1 MKPAKDVRNIGF
13 FLILSAALIFLPSE
27 VKADIAF
34 VAASSAG
41 AASGTLTINKPT
53 GTVQDDVMIA
63 SIGVRPN
70 TATITPPSGW
80 TLVRR
85 INNTNA
91 TASSLAVYSRV
102 AGASEPASY
111 AWTFDTSA
119 GSAGGIQTFSGVDTT
134 NPIDVENGQ
143 NTASGLTHATP
154 DVTTTEA
161 GGTATFTVT
170 LSAASTSPVTVNF
183 ATADGTAT
191 AGSDYV
197 ARTGSLTLAAGS
209 FPGRNFGDA
218 AGAVMA
224 VFCGTHHLSTNHA
237 IHIDGDRANTRSY
250 LQAIHLTDPDDNTQ
264 HHDVGGWYDN
274 ELVRTPDGWR
284 FTRVELSFVW
294 TAGAPWP
301 TAPAVD

>member
-1 MKPAKDVRNIGF
+1 MKPAKAVRNISF
-13 FLILSAALIFLPSE
+13 FLILSAALTFLPSE

-41 AASGTLTINKPT
+41 AASGVLTLTINKPT

-85 INNTNA
+85 INNTNS

-111 AWTFDTSA
+111 AWAFDTSA

-134 NPIDVENGQ
+134 TPIDVENGQ

-154 DVTTTEA
+154 DVTTTVANTMIVTSHSFATSATWTPPTGMTEGFDVASLAVPNVA
-161 GGTATFTVT
+161 GQSTEGNFA
-170 LSAASTSPVTVNF
+170 LQSAAGPTGTK
-183 ATADGTAT
+183 TAT
-191 AGSDYV
+191 ASNDADVGN
-197 ARTGSLTLAAGS
+197 THILALK
-209 FPGRNFGDA
+209 PVNPVNFG
-218 AGAVMA
+218 V
-224 VFCGTHHLSTNHA
+224 TEP
-237 IHIDGDRANTRSY
+237 RRS
-250 LQAIHLTDPDDNTQ
+250 QR
-264 HHDVGGWYDN
+264 GG
-274 ELVRTPDGWR
+274 
-284 FTRVELSFVW
+284 
-294 TAGAPWP
+294 
-301 TAPAVD
+301 